1 VSYRT
6 AYDVSLRL
14 WPVRHESLNI
24 PTQFGITHVLVC
36 GPAGGQP
43 VLFLPAM
50 AFSATMWYATVPA
63 LSNEFRCY
71 AVDFPSD
78 MGLSTQ
84 TNPPANRLDCVA
96 WLRELL
102 DGLGVVMVSFVGASY
117 GSFLALNYAI
127 AEPARVK
134 SVVLS
139 SPAGGII
146 ALRKTFYAR
155 LFF

>member
-1 VSYRT
+1 VVRDYPSPFKR
-6 AYDVSLRL
+6 VSLL
-14 WPVRHESLNI
+14 
-24 PTQFGITHVLVC
+24 
-36 GPAGGQP
+36 
-43 VLFLPAM
+43 
-50 AFSATMWYATVPA
+50 
-63 LSNEFRCY
+63 CY

-78 MGLSTQ
+78 LGLSSQ

-134 SVVLS
+134 KVVLS

-155 LFF
+155 LFFRCWFPVVRRPRESCIGFLRIEFRCTTR